1 MANKWMTKMVSD
13 FGIIASELKKNALPP
28 LPTRSPSLTWATDAG
43 GFLAG
48 KIYCL
53 YGPQQAGKS
62 LLAYM
67 CIADIQKRDPEAIGV
82 WFDAEFS
89 FSPEL
94 FIKMGGDPDRL
105 IVRKTNDPLKI
116 FDYIGGEML
125 ELLQEGAPIK
135 AIVIDSI
142 KSIRYPKEVNKK
154 QSTDMLM
161 GGTGAAYLPSALKM
175 VVPVVSEYNL
185 FTFLIQ
191 QVSIEIDQM
200 KAMRNPYVLPDGQ
213 ALKHAADMMLE
224 ITKLDTKNG
233 VVEKGETLTGSAA
246 QVGHKVRVKVK
257 KNRLGRP
264 ARVAQF
270 TYHYDNGIVDT
281 ANEVFDLAKSLGIV
295 FHPSNPDTGKENV
308 QMWQFGNYDPI
319 RGEQNMRN
327 FVASDRKVQSEI
339 MTACD
344 EFKDESV
351 QLDGNGFVNDPED
364 AVDLAD

>member
-1 MANKWMTKMVSD
+1 MAANKWMTKLVND
-13 FGIIASELKKNALPP
+13 FGTIASQLKTAKQV
-28 LPTRSPSLTWATDAG
+28 LPTRSPSLTWATDCG
-43 GFLAG
+43 GFVAG
-48 KIYCL
+48 KVYCL

-67 CIADIQKRDPEAIGV
+67 SIADIQKRDPEAIAV

-94 FIKMGGDPDRL
+94 FEKMGGDLERL
-105 IVRKTNDPLKI
+105 VVRKSNDPLKI

-125 ELLQEGAPIK
+125 EQLQEGAPIR
-135 AIVIDSI
+135 AIVIDSV

-154 QSTDMLM
+154 QSTDMIM

-175 VVPVVSEYNL
+175 VVPVVAEYNL

-191 QVSIEIDQM
+191 QVSVEIDPM
-200 KAMRNPYVLPDGQ
+200 KALRNPFVLPDGQ

-233 VVEKGETLTGSAA
+233 ILEKGETLTGSAA

-270 TYHYDNGIVDT
+270 TYHYDHGIVDT
-281 ANEVFDLAKSLGIV
+281 ANEIVDMAKALGVI
-295 FHPSNPDTGKENV
+295 FHPLNPESGKENTM
-308 QMWQFGNYDPI
+308 MWQFGNYDPI
-319 RGEQNMRN
+319 RGEQNMRE
-327 FVASDRKVQSEI
+327 FVTRSKSVQEEVVA
-339 MTACD
+339 ACNA
-344 EFKDESV
+344 FKDSSV
-351 QLDGNGFVNDPED
+351 QLDANGFVDEPND
-364 AVDLAD
+364 AVDISE